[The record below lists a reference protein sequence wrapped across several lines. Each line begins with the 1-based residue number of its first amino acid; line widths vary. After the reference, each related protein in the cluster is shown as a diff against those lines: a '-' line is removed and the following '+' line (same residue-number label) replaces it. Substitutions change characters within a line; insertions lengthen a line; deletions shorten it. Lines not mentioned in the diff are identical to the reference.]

1 MSDYI
6 RNYELWKIAKNT
18 GEYKEKYL
26 ELKKENI
33 RLKEFIIDIE
43 NNFERLKNKNFNQME
58 VINFINYLSDKL
70 GG

>member
-18 GEYKEKYL
+18 GEYKEKYI
-26 ELKKENI
+26 ELKKEN
-33 RLKEFIIDIE
+33 RKLKEFIIDIE
-43 NNFERLKNKNFNQME
+43 NHFERLENKNFNQME
-58 VINFINYLSDKL
+58 VINFIKYLSDKL

>member
-18 GEYKEKYL
+18 GEYKEKYI

-43 NNFERLKNKNFNQME
+43 NHFERLKNKNFNQME

-70 GG
+70 GD

>member
-18 GEYKEKYL
+18 GEYKEKYI
-26 ELKKENI
+26 ELKKEN
-33 RLKEFIIDIE
+33 RKLKEFIIDIE
-43 NNFERLKNKNFNQME
+43 NHFERLENKNFNQME

>member
-26 ELKKENI
+26 ELKRKTEN
-33 RLKEFIIDIE
+33 
-43 NNFERLKNKNFNQME
+43 LKN
-58 VINFINYLSDKL
+58 L
-70 GG
+70 